1 MERRGRLAVAAVV
14 PGTGAAAVRGGG
26 LFVTASTVK
35 VDLVAALLL
44 RHGGEGGLTDGQRE
58 LAELSI
64 VRSDN
69 AAASELYLLVGGAD
83 GLDAA
88 YRALGLVE
96 TVAGRDGYWGLTR
109 TTAGDRVRLLRRVFG
124 APVGAGPA
132 AAGPGAAAGALPG
145 REWLA
150 ALMGRVVAE
159 QAWGVSAAGGG
170 GGGVRLKNG
179 WLPRSATGRWVVN
192 STGAVGAGTLVAVLS
207 DGWRERAEG
216 VAAVEAAARWA
227 VTSVTPATVTPAT
240 VTPATVTPAAS
251 ATALTATAGRGPGGR
266 DTGDWGPDG
275 STAQ

>member
-44 RHGGEGGLTDGQRE
+44 RHGGEGRLTDGQRE

-109 TTAGDRVRLLRRVFG
+109 TSAGDRVRLLRQVFG
-124 APVGAGPA
+124 APV

-159 QAWGVSAAGGG
+159 QAWGVSATVGDGG

-207 DGWRERAEG
+207 DGWREKAEG

-227 VTSVTPATVTPAT
+227 VTSVTAAAPAVAVAAT
-240 VTPATVTPAAS
+240 

-266 DTGDWGPDG
+266 DTGDWGPGG

>member
-124 APVGAGPA
+124 AP

-159 QAWGVSAAGGG
+159 QAWGVSAAGGD

-240 VTPATVTPAAS
+240 S

>member
-44 RHGGEGGLTDGQRE
+44 RHGGEGRLTDGQRE

-109 TTAGDRVRLLRRVFG
+109 TSAGDRVRLLRQVFG
-124 APVGAGPA
+124 AAAGPGV
-132 AAGPGAAAGALPG
+132 AGPGAAAGALPG

-159 QAWGVSAAGGG
+159 QAWGVSAAGGHG
-170 GGGVRLKNG
+170 DGVRLKNG

-207 DGWRERAEG
+207 DGWRELAEG

-227 VTSVTPATVTPAT
+227 VTSVTPAALE
-240 VTPATVTPAAS
+240 AEASAS
-251 ATALTATAGRGPGGR
+251 ATAVAASAVAATAGRGPGGR
-266 DTGDWGPDG
+266 GTGD
-275 STAQ
+275 